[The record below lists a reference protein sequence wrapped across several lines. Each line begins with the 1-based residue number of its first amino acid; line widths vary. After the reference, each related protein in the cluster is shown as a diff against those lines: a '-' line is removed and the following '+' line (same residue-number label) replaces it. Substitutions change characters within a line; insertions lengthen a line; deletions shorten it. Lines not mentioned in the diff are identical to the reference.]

1 MATQDDYT
9 HNNED
14 QWNTEPAHE
23 PLYNI
28 SLEHLI
34 KDISETDFD
43 KTKESQQKSIGG
55 QSDILTAMLRLLHQ
69 RNRNRNQGE
78 IQRLVVKMGID
89 VMEREFKRKI
99 RTIDELH
106 SRITE
111 SANVLDITLS
121 LKTDNFTFRKTIS
134 VHPRKISLRP
144 WQIGT
149 IASKIS
155 EPLNL
160 YFSIAVQ
167 LTLMAGITRSE
178 VQIPRKLVQLAQD
191 ELENFDKYLDK
202 QEETLNGLLK

>member
-1 MATQDDYT
+1 MTT
-9 HNNED
+9 TTNEYNGESR
-14 QWNTEPAHE
+14 WNTEPAHE
-23 PLYNI
+23 PLYNV

-34 KDISETDFD
+34 KNIGETDFD
-43 KTKESQQKSIGG
+43 KAKDPQQKSIGG

-78 IQRLVVKMGID
+78 IQRLVFKMGID
-89 VMEREFKRKI
+89 IMEARFKKKI

-111 SANVLDITLS
+111 SADVLDITLS
-121 LKTDNFTFRKTIS
+121 LRTDNFTFCKTIS
-134 VHPRKISLRP
+134 VHPHKIYLRP

-149 IASKIS
+149 IANKIS

-167 LTLMAGITRSE
+167 LTLMAGITKSE
-178 VQIPRKLVQLAQD
+178 VQIPRKLVQLALD